1 MPTVKRLKDPADYV
15 SKWERNVKNVG
26 KTNYLE
32 GIEKPKRNPI
42 ARAIECFPKHKQKLT
57 EALDEERQKKVL
69 QTVSMEDWYKYAK
82 EIGAAE
88 YTQSTI
94 GRKPKAERFWKGW
107 QPILLGIVED
117 LDAMSVE
124 TDTDRENK
132 MIENKRKLQAK
143 KGEWRG

>member
-15 SKWERNVKNVG
+15 NKWERNVKNVG
-26 KTNYLE
+26 QKNYLD

-88 YTQSTI
+88 YTASTI

-107 QPILLGIVED
+107 QPILGSIVED
-117 LDAMSVE
+117 LDAMPVE